1 MIDLTASEQRCEIR
15 VFVSSTF
22 VDMQRERDH
31 LMKVAFP
38 RIRKL
43 ARERG
48 VEFTEVDLRWGVT
61 REQAEQGRVIQICL
75 NEIERC
81 RPYFIG
87 LLGHRYGWV
96 PAAAD
101 YHKHEAILRMSPWV
115 RQDLKQGP
123 SITEKE

>member
-22 VDMQRERDH
+22 VDMQWERDY
-31 LMKVAFP
+31 LMKVAFT
-38 RIRKL
+38 RICKL

-61 REQAEQGRVIQICL
+61 REQAEQGRVIEICL

-87 LLGHRYGWV
+87 LLGHRYGWA
-96 PAAAD
+96 PAADD
-101 YHKHEAILRMSPWV
+101 YHKHQAILRTFPWV
-115 RQDLKQGP
+115 RQDLEQGP
-123 SITEKE
+123 RITE